1 MKIRPLHDRI
11 LVQRLAEEEKTA
23 GGIIIPESA
32 KEAPAEGKVVA
43 AGPGKIDDNGKT
55 IALGVK
61 EGDRILFSKYSG
73 SEVKMEGIEY
83 LIMKED
89 EVLGI
94 VEGAKEPVAT

>member
-11 LVQRLAEEEKTA
+11 LVKRLDEEEKTA

-32 KEAPAEGKVVA
+32 KEAPAEGKVIA

-55 IALGVK
+55 IPMGVS

-73 SEVKMEGIEY
+73 SEVKMEGVEY
-83 LIMKED
+83 LIMRED

-94 VEGAKEPVAT
+94 VEGAAEPVAT

>member
-11 LVQRLAEEEKTA
+11 LVKRLAEEDKTA

-43 AGPGKIDDNGKT
+43 AGPGKTDDNGKT
-55 IALGVK
+55 IPMGVA

-73 SEVKMEGIEY
+73 SEVKMDGVEY
-83 LIMKED
+83 IIMRED